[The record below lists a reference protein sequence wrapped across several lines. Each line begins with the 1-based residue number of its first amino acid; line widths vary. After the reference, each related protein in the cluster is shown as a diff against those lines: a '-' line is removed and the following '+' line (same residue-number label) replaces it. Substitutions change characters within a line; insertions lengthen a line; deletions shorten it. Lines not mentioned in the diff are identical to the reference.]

1 MMTPRQTGWWA
12 GLALLLAAML
22 TSGAMAAQT
31 NVRFAL
37 NSTFEGP
44 SAPFLLSLDKGYFR
58 AEGLNVTIEP
68 GVDSLEAIKRVASG
82 DYEIGF
88 ADINALITFRD
99 ANPAA
104 SVNAVFMLYNRP
116 AFAVIGRKSRGIS
129 TPKDLEDKILGAPSS
144 DGAFTQWPIFV
155 KANGIDASKVKIE
168 NVSLPVREPMLAA
181 GQVDAITGSSFTTY
195 IDLKDKGV
203 PVDDI
208 AVLLMADYG
217 VELYGAA
224 IIVNSK
230 FAAEHPESIRGFL
243 RAFMRGLKDTLKQ
256 PSAAVESVLKRNSQ
270 AKKAVEIERLTMA
283 IRENIATAEV
293 KMNGYGNIDGQRF
306 VRALDQIALTYK
318 FKADKPKLN
327 DIFDASF
334 LPSAAERRIN

>member
-1 MMTPRQTGWWA
+1 MSPRRTVWCA
-12 GLALLLAAML
+12 RMALLLAATL
-22 TSGAMAAQT
+22 ITSAASAQT

-44 SAPFLLSLDKGYFR
+44 SAPFLLPLDKGYFR

-68 GVDSLEAIKRVASG
+68 GVDSMQAIKRVASG
-82 DYEIGF
+82 DYDIGF
-88 ADINALITFRD
+88 ADINTLIKFRD
-99 ANPAA
+99 SNPAA
-104 SVNAVFMLYNRP
+104 SVNAIFMLYNRP
-116 AFAVIGRKSRGIS
+116 AFAVIGRISRGIS
-129 TPKDLEDKILGAPSS
+129 KPKDLEDKILGAPNS

-181 GQVDAITGSSFTTY
+181 GQVDAITGSSFTAY

-203 PVDDI
+203 PVNDI

-217 VELYGAA
+217 VELYGDA

-230 FAAEHPESIRGFL
+230 FGADHPESVRGFL

-270 AKKAVEIERLTMA
+270 TKKTIEIERLTMV
-283 IRENIATAEV
+283 IRENIATAEA
-293 KMNGYGNIDGQRF
+293 KANGYGNIDGERF
-306 VRALDQIALTYK
+306 ARALDQIALTYK
-318 FKADKPKLN
+318 FKAAKPKLS
-327 DIFDASF
+327 DIFDPSF
-334 LPSAAERRIN
+334 LPSATERRIN

>member
-1 MMTPRQTGWWA
+1 
-12 GLALLLAAML
+12 
-22 TSGAMAAQT
+22 
-31 NVRFAL
+31 
-37 NSTFEGP
+37 
-44 SAPFLLSLDKGYFR
+44 
-58 AEGLNVTIEP
+58 
-68 GVDSLEAIKRVASG
+68 
-82 DYEIGF
+82 
-88 ADINALITFRD
+88 
-99 ANPAA
+99 
-104 SVNAVFMLYNRP
+104 
-116 AFAVIGRKSRGIS
+116 
-129 TPKDLEDKILGAPSS
+129 
-144 DGAFTQWPIFV
+144 
-155 KANGIDASKVKIE
+155 
-168 NVSLPVREPMLAA
+168 
-181 GQVDAITGSSFTTY
+181 
-195 IDLKDKGV
+195 
-203 PVDDI
+203 
-208 AVLLMADYG
+208 MADYG

-230 FAAEHPESIRGFL
+230 FAAEHPESVRGFL

-293 KMNGYGNIDGQRF
+293 KMNGYGNIDGERF